1 MSLNPKPYTLTPRLY
16 GRRKGRALA
25 DAQQDIL
32 DECLAR
38 WGIDRAAIEQAKDN
52 SLDPADFFKPSTANR
67 QPLPEYWLEIG
78 FGQGEHILAQAQ
90 RNPQIGLIG
99 AEPFVNGLAKVASTI
114 KENAISNIRIFPH
127 DVRHLLPKLQ
137 DGCLARVFLFFPDPW
152 PKKRHEKRRFISQ
165 ENLQTLAR
173 VIKRG
178 GAFFFASDDPTY
190 QRWATEQMAAQDF
203 FRCKTLPGP
212 FTESEPDFWVE
223 TRYQK
228 KANRAGRISLYSH
241 WEKC

>member
-1 MSLNPKPYTLTPRLY
+1 MSLNPIPYILAPRLY

-25 DAQQDIL
+25 HAQQDVL

-38 WGIDRAAIEQAKDN
+38 YGISREVVDQAKEGG
-52 SLDPADFFKPSTANR
+52 LDPANLFELSTVNG
-67 QPLPEYWLEIG
+67 QPLTEYWLEIG
-78 FGQGEHILAQAQ
+78 FGQGEHILAQAE
-90 RNPQIGLIG
+90 RNPHIGFIG
-99 AEPFVNGLAKVASTI
+99 AEPFVNGLAKAASAI
-114 KENAISNIRIFPH
+114 KENGIANIRIFPH

-173 VIKRG
+173 VIKKG

-190 QRWATEQMAAQDF
+190 QRWASEQMAAQDF
-203 FRCKTLPGP
+203 FRCKTSPGP
-212 FTESEPDFWVE
+212 LTESEPDFWVE
-223 TRYQK
+223 TKYQARAK
-228 KANRAGRISLYSH
+228 RAGRISLYSH